1 MQDKNMITTRI
12 SGKFCG
18 NIADAADRE
27 MTTQLVRQIAQT
39 VISTHAADRMAQ
51 KGVTGREIEI
61 CLTYGSV
68 IEVHDEAGEWRAVIR
83 HAFGMPKVAVYVVIG
98 IMTGTIVTCW
108 KNAGSD
114 NHATLNTLA
123 YDRVKLSN
131 ILGRS

>member
-1 MQDKNMITTRI
+1 MKTHYTLM
-12 SGKFCG
+12 SV
-18 NIADAADRE
+18 ADRE

-83 HAFGMPKVAVYVVIG
+83 HAFGMPKVAVCVVIG

-114 NHATLNTLA
+114 NHKTLNTFAYEKVNLA
-123 YDRVKLSN
+123 S
-131 ILGRS
+131 ILKVTR